1 MGALN
6 KQKLLSRVRRAS
18 LAWVPSPEKSFE
30 HLLAE
35 CYRTAIFEI
44 LSHHQLATR
53 ENCDKYIDLGS
64 MDPDL
69 SYLKKFHAQLL
80 KESFSSKTLTLSA
93 LKAVRPEILE
103 GVSTPIQNWD
113 HVDFELRSSTS
124 SDRISISSNDSD
136 GSFLRGSINRLLSQN
151 STHRNGK

>member
-1 MGALN
+1 
-6 KQKLLSRVRRAS
+6 
-18 LAWVPSPEKSFE
+18 
-30 HLLAE
+30 
-35 CYRTAIFEI
+35 
-44 LSHHQLATR
+44 
-53 ENCDKYIDLGS
+53 